1 MVKIYISHFFNIIY
15 EKQIHYIFFYN
26 TNNNRFSCIVYDGNS
41 FTFNNY
47 KREIYSKFKMRF
59 VFIIFLVFI
68 SHPILANEEV
78 NSEVEVINLYDSKS
92 LDQMV
97 LDNLNSKE
105 EAEEIVE
112 ISNETDVGNNEPEV
126 NQIEIVKD
134 SFIRKIETKDL
145 KNYFKNIQNIG
156 SKTLQKEI
164 IAVLENLELNLEVEK
179 DKEIFFLINNYLQSI
194 GQINKSYELLETY
207 ELRDD
212 RNLKFYTGVKLNF
225 LLSTFQLNEACS
237 FREELNSDIKLDF
250 FFLDKLDI
258 FCLIL
263 NDNISEAR
271 LLNSILIESE
281 KDLDDYYQNLFSLIS
296 DSSDE
301 ISANNN
307 FKNSEINKELIF
319 LYSAMTR
326 IAELPFS
333 HNFYELDKKNLS
345 IPIILNQSSPIDLR
359 IKAANDSFLENFLTV
374 DSLAALYMSADFSS
388 DQLNNPKE
396 TIESFSNNKELSM
409 AFLFQLVNIQIFP
422 NDRLNTLIQFW
433 DFAKNNNLE
442 EIAYKLSINMLSSI
456 EATSENIMYG
466 PQIASAYIFNNN
478 FENALYWLELYEN
491 AKEIDSKSIY
501 TRILLDLYSSNDLNS
516 FFNSINLTL
525 NSYDYNQ
532 DKQNSELLY
541 VLKAVMNLDII
552 SDKNINLNKT
562 FDDRLMPSIF
572 LLDEINNSII
582 NEDDEKFLFYSL
594 ISLSDQEWDNIHPE
608 HLKLILNGYLKYK
621 DGILFR
627 NIILEV
633 FKNYKF
639 II

>member
-1 MVKIYISHFFNIIY
+1 
-15 EKQIHYIFFYN
+15 
-26 TNNNRFSCIVYDGNS
+26 
-41 FTFNNY
+41 
-47 KREIYSKFKMRF
+47 MRF
-59 VFIIFLVFI
+59 VFIIFLLLI
-68 SHPILANEEV
+68 SYPIMANEEA
-78 NSEVEVINLYDSKS
+78 NSEVEVINLYDIKS

-97 LDNLNSKE
+97 LDNLNSNE

-112 ISNETDVGNNEPEV
+112 ISNETDVGNNESEV

-134 SFIRKIETKDL
+134 NFIRKIETKDL
-145 KNYFKNIQNIG
+145 KNYFKNIQNIV
-156 SKTLQKEI
+156 SKTLQNEI

-207 ELRDD
+207 ELSGD

-281 KDLDDYYQNLFSLIS
+281 KDLDNYYQNLFSLIS
-296 DSSDE
+296 NSSDQ
-301 ISANNN
+301 ISANNK

-359 IKAANDSFLENFLTV
+359 IKAANESFLENFLTV

-388 DQLNNPKE
+388 DQLNNPKD

-466 PQIASAYIFNNN
+466 PQIASAYIYNNN
-478 FENALYWLELYEN
+478 FENALNWLELYEN
-491 AKEIDSKSIY
+491 AKEIDSKSTY
-501 TRILLDLYSSNDLNS
+501 TRILLDLYSSDDLNS

-525 NSYDYNQ
+525 NSYEYSQ
-532 DKQNSELLY
+532 DEQNAELLY

-582 NEDDEKFLFYSL
+582 NQDDEKFLFYSL

-608 HLKLILNGYLKYK
+608 HLKILLNGYLKYK